1 MKFTLQH
8 TDGMLAS
15 AACAAFTKGR
25 CSHTAQTL
33 CITAVRQTAVL
44 LLHPNTRNAGACQ
57 RNGWASAPSQQ
68 HRLHPT
74 TLSWLDS
81 LPPCILMLARPAG
94 THETVNQNAVQV
106 AGCVHAMLDK
116 SRLLLAGQMIKDAL
130 CNLASL
136 PWSHLYSKEAD
147 SAVWPLLLVA
157 TAACLTKKSSPW
169 SARLLCRCLCGACCS
184 AAWHCIW
191 CCGAGWIRLGVDQG

>member
-15 AACAAFTKGR
+15 AACAAFTNGPCR
-25 CSHTAQTL
+25 HTARTL
-33 CITAVRQTAVL
+33 CITAVRQTAVRQTAVL

-94 THETVNQNAVQV
+94 SHETVNQNAVQV
-106 AGCVHAMLDK
+106 AGCVHASCD
-116 SRLLLAGQMIKDAL
+116 AG
-130 CNLASL
+130 
-136 PWSHLYSKEAD
+136 
-147 SAVWPLLLVA
+147 
-157 TAACLTKKSSPW
+157 
-169 SARLLCRCLCGACCS
+169 
-184 AAWHCIW
+184 
-191 CCGAGWIRLGVDQG
+191 